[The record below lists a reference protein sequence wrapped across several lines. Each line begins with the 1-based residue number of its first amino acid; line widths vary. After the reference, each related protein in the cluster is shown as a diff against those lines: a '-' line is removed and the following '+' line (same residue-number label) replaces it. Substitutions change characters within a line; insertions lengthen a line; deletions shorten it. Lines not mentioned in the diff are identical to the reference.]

1 MNHIGRHS
9 PLPEPDPKLVECAI
23 AKMLEM
29 AGRQGITA
37 AEFIQ
42 MLDSG
47 MRVSDF
53 LDTIDTINDGP
64 DAGQTIAG
72 YDIDCDAF
80 N

>member
-1 MNHIGRHS
+1 MNNIERHS
-9 PLPEPDPKLVECAI
+9 PLPAPDPKLVECAI
-23 AKMLEM
+23 AKMLEV

-37 AEFIQ
+37 ADFIQ
-42 MLDSG
+42 MVDSG

-53 LDTIDTINDGP
+53 LDTIDTINDGT

-72 YDIDCDAF
+72 HNIECDAL

>member
-1 MNHIGRHS
+1 
-9 PLPEPDPKLVECAI
+9 
-23 AKMLEM
+23 MLEV

-37 AEFIQ
+37 ADFIQ
-42 MLDSG
+42 MVDSG

-53 LDTIDTINDGP
+53 LDTIDTINDGT

-72 YDIDCDAF
+72 HNIECDAL